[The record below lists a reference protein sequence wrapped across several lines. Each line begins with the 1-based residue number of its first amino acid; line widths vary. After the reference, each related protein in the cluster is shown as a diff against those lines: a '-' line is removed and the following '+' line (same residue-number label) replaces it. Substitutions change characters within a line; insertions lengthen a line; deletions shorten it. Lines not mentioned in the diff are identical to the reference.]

1 MENEFLLGENE
12 EMLGGEDAIPLV
24 AIMVFDQGHVL
35 PFRTCNMAALGR
47 KALEFVIIN
56 PVSH

>member
-1 MENEFLLGENE
+1 MTVSSDKFKIFLMENEFLLGENE

-35 PFRTCNMAALGR
+35 PFRACDMAA
-47 KALEFVIIN
+47 F
-56 PVSH
+56 